1 VEFFGN
7 TNIDFLGKKWYF
19 LAFSLIFSIA
29 GVMSMLFW
37 HHIPLGVDFRGGTMV
52 YVKFARTPDYGKIR
66 SDLDHAGLHN
76 AKIVRYGDPANN
88 EVVIS
93 LDLKE
98 TNEADLSKGKNQ
110 IIAALE
116 TNAQPGKRD
125 LNNSDKI
132 GFAEVRDALVARD
145 PLHTSPTDYERLAR
159 QILDYR
165 NNTEG
170 GVLKSIDDLKA
181 VIPAAVVDGLKQDF
195 YTSDFGVRSADIVGP
210 QVGDQLKHQAWLAV
224 IFSLIGMLVYLW
236 FRFELIYGVAAV
248 VAVFHDTLITVGA
261 FSLTNTEISLTVI
274 AAILTLVGYSMND
287 TIVVFDR
294 IRENVKLMRRES
306 LAEIVN
312 RSINQTLSRTILT
325 SGLTFLTVLS
335 LYLFG
340 GEVLRGFSLALV
352 IGILIGTYS
361 SIAVA
366 APMLVAYQDWRLK
379 RSRTGTLPVPASSAG
394 KGSSPAGRGSAPV
407 GKGPA
412 PAGKGKVRAKV

>member
-1 VEFFGN
+1 MEFFRN
-7 TNIDFLGKKWYF
+7 TNIDFLGWKWYF
-19 LAFSLIFSIA
+19 LSFSLVFSVA
-29 GVMSMLFW
+29 GILSMLFW
-37 HHIPLGVDFRGGTMV
+37 HHIPLGVDFRGGTQV
-52 YVKFARTPDYGKIR
+52 YVKFAETPDINAIR

-76 AKIVRYGDPANN
+76 ATIQRYNTASAN

-93 LDLKE
+93 LDLKQTGE
-98 TNEADLSKGKNQ
+98 SDLEHGKNQ

-116 TNAQPGKRD
+116 KNAPEGKLN
-125 LNNSDKI
+125 LNNSDRV
-132 GFAEVRDALVARD
+132 GFAEVRDHLTARD
-145 PLHTSPTDYERLAR
+145 PLHESPTQYEAVAR
-159 QILDYR
+159 QILDFR
-165 NNTEG
+165 DKTEG

-181 VIPAAVVDGLKQDF
+181 VVPTPVVDALKQDF
-195 YTSDFGVRSADIVGP
+195 YTSNFGVKGGYVVGP
-210 QVGDQLKHQAWLAV
+210 QVGSQLKQQAWLAV

-236 FRFELIYGVAAV
+236 FRFELIYGLAAV

-340 GEVLRGFSLALV
+340 GEVLRGFSFALV

-366 APMLVAYQDWRLK
+366 APMLVAYQDWRSK
-379 RSRTGTLPVPASSAG
+379 KTAGMAPIPAAQVSKGQSS
-394 KGSSPAGRGSAPV
+394 S
-407 GKGPA
+407 GKGPT